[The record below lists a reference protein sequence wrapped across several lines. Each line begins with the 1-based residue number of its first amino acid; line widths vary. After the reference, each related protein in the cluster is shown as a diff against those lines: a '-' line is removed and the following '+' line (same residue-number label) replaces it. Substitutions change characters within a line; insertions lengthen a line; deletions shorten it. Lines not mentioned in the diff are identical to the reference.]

1 MNNIEIQLLSLHQ
14 LDVSTNSIEKIKID
28 VEKET
33 IIKYVDALID
43 EILENPNKRLYK
55 FKDGNTEVKNS
66 IPNIISNSDN
76 LETTL
81 LNNAKRLLEKEVN
94 TDIRMQKTLRI
105 KLQRGSLMQIHFKQG
120 EFDNLLICKVE
131 HDEIINEKSFEL
143 NRGLNTKKKVF
154 KAFLYYL
161 GNENREEEIYLN
173 DKNNSKYWWYD
184 FLELEQVNTNDANT
198 ENSLDKLVKIIDK
211 EKKKEGL
218 ALDGTL
224 LRNSIVGYF
233 KSNKEFN
240 FTEVYDIVSNY
251 TPFNSKFPLTN
262 IISKFDKLKDDKSFD
277 NQFSIVQKK
286 VDKRIVNTIPLG
298 KGLYLKI
305 DKHVPNLTEIIKP
318 YEGIDGKFGIT
329 IISDQAY
336 NFIKV
341 KNL

>member
-1 MNNIEIQLLSLHQ
+1 MSNIEIELLCLHQ
-14 LDVSTNSIEKIKID
+14 LDVSSNSIEKIVID
-28 VEKET
+28 VEKQT
-33 IIKYVDALID
+33 IINYVDALID

-55 FKDGNTEVKNS
+55 FKDGKTEVKNS
-66 IPNIISNSDN
+66 IPDIISNSKDIEN
-76 LETTL
+76 TL
-81 LNNAKRLLEKEVN
+81 LNNAKRLLEKEVA
-94 TDIRMQKTLRI
+94 TDKKIQKLGV
-105 KLQRGSLMQIHFKQG
+105 KVQRGSLLHIHFKQG
-120 EFDNLLICKVE
+120 DFDNILICKVE

-161 GNENREEEIYLN
+161 GNEIRNEEIYLN

-184 FLELEQVNTNDANT
+184 FLELEQVNTDDANT
-198 ENSLDKLVKIIDK
+198 EKSLDKLVKIIDK
-211 EKKKEGL
+211 EKNKEGL

-233 KSNKEFN
+233 KTNKEFN
-240 FTEVYDIVSNY
+240 FSEVYDIVKNY
-251 TPFNSKFPLTN
+251 TPFNSKFPLSG
-262 IISKFDKLKDDKSFD
+262 IISKFDNLKNDKSFD

>member
-1 MNNIEIQLLSLHQ
+1 MSNIDIKLLSLHQ
-14 LDVSTNSIEKIKID
+14 LDVSSNSIEKISID

-55 FKDGNTEVKNS
+55 FKEGKTEVKNS
-66 IPNIISNSDN
+66 IPDIISNFDDIEN
-76 LETTL
+76 VL
-81 LNNAKRLLEKEVN
+81 LTNAKRLLEKEVA
-94 TDIRMQKTLRI
+94 TDKKIQKLGV
-105 KLQRGSLMQIHFKQG
+105 KVQRGSLLHIHFKQG
-120 EFDNLLICKVE
+120 KSDNLLICKVE

-161 GNENREEEIYLN
+161 GNDIRNEEIYLN
-173 DKNNSKYWWYD
+173 DKNNSKYWWSD

-198 ENSLDKLVKIIDK
+198 EKSLDKLVKIIDK
-211 EKKKEGL
+211 EKNKEGL

-233 KSNKEFN
+233 KTKKEFN
-240 FTEVYDIVSNY
+240 FTEVYDIVNNY
-251 TPFNSKFPLTN
+251 QPFNPKFPLTN

-277 NQFSIVQKK
+277 NQFSIIQKK

-341 KNL
+341 KNK